1 MCKDVKNMKILVIGG
16 AGSMG
21 MVTVRDLV
29 ESPEVSEVIIGDAN
43 VEKAKKV
50 QDWAGSKKT
59 AITKLDVSD
68 NKSLIEAIR
77 KADAVANAAPYHLNL
92 AITKAAIE
100 AKQNLVDLGGVYYM
114 TLKQLELDKEAKK
127 AGVCVA
133 LGCGVAPGIADVL
146 AKFGADK
153 LDRVDELHIRYGEVN
168 FDPAKYKWTFRTVLE
183 EYTKGAVVWQ
193 DSELKE
199 MPPFSG
205 KHVFEFPEPIGKRQ
219 CCLALYSGLATLP
232 QTIGKGVRVA
242 DCAMSYVDEDE
253 QRIKVLNE
261 MGMTDTQAIMVNGA
275 SISPREFL
283 LRVAPPPDVNVR
295 DAASIVVTIS
305 GKKDDELVRCA
316 YSLVFRNHEKY
327 GVSALAYLTG
337 MPLSVV
343 GQMLAKGIIKQT
355 GVLPPEIAVK
365 PEPFFKEIAKR
376 GVKITETIQKTH
388 AL

>member
-1 MCKDVKNMKILVIGG
+1 MKILVIGG
-16 AGSMG
+16 AGAMG
-21 MVTVRDLV
+21 MVTVRDLA
-29 ESPEVSEVIIGDAN
+29 ESPEVYEVIIGDAN
-43 VEKAKKV
+43 LEKAKKV
-50 QDWAGSKKT
+50 QDWAGSKKIT
-59 AITKLDVSD
+59 ITKLDASD
-68 NKSLIEAIR
+68 NKSLVEAMR
-77 KADAVANAAPYHLNL
+77 KADAVANAVPYNLNL

-100 AKQNLVDLGGVYYM
+100 AKQNLTDLGGVYYM
-114 TLKQLELDKEAKK
+114 TLKQLELNEEAKK
-127 AGVCVA
+127 AGVCIA

-153 LDRVDELHIRYGEVN
+153 LDSVDEVHIRYGEVN

-183 EYTKGAVVWQ
+183 EYTMGAVVWQ
-193 DSELKE
+193 DGEFKEL
-199 MPPFSG
+199 PPFSG
-205 KHVFEFPEPIGKRQ
+205 KHVFEFPEPVGKRQ
-219 CCLALYSGLATLP
+219 CCPALYSGLATLP
-232 QTIGKGVRVA
+232 KTIGKGVRVV

-261 MGMTDTQAIMVNGA
+261 MGMTATQPITVNDI

-295 DAASIVVTIS
+295 DAASIVVTVS
-305 GKKDDELVRCA
+305 GKKDDELIKYV
-316 YSLVFRNHEKY
+316 YSLVFRHHEKY

-343 GQMLAKGIIKQT
+343 GQMLAKGEMKQT